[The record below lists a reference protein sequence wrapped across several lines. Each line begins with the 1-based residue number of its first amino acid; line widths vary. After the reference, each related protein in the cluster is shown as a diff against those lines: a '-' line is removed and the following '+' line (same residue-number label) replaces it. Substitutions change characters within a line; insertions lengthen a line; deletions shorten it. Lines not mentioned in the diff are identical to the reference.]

1 MDETEDS
8 REEGNPVPGPL
19 DDKGPDPTAGSA
31 EQEDRPESPGR
42 SPLPEPRR
50 PEERSEPTA
59 VPKPAEIPQPVEPEG
74 SPAPAAPPEPAAT
87 EAPPSA
93 EPAQRH
99 HFIVRVTHWL
109 AFPLIVLMAT
119 SGLQI
124 YRAYPRF
131 GERGGPYA
139 PNLLQDAAIPEVAR
153 LGGWLAGGLHWHFML
168 MWPFMAVGLVYL
180 VYLFASGEWR
190 KLVIRPGDVPEAIQM
205 ARYYLRLRKDSPAL
219 GKHNALQKG
228 AYTFIVLLGV
238 LSVLTGLAVW
248 KPVQFSALTFLLGG
262 FQLARYWHFLAVW
275 LFAGF
280 TAVHI
285 FMVLFTDPATLRAM
299 VTGKYRGRRPGR

>member
-1 MDETEDS
+1 MDATDN
-8 REEGNPVPGPL
+8 REKPGDPVPGPP
-19 DDKGPDPTAGSA
+19 DDTSPDMTGA
-31 EQEDRPESPGR
+31 EPDDRPESEGPFPSR
-42 SPLPEPRR
+42 EPEKA
-50 PEERSEPTA
+50 EEPSERTA
-59 VPKPAEIPQPVEPEG
+59 APKPAEDPESAKPGEP
-74 SPAPAAPPEPAAT
+74 PPAAPPEIAVA
-87 EAPPSA
+87 EALPYA
-93 EPAQRH
+93 EPAPRH

-109 AFPLIVLMAT
+109 TFPLIVLMAS

-139 PNLLQDAAIPEVAR
+139 PNLLQDSVIPEFAR

-180 VYLFASGEWR
+180 IYIFASREWQ
-190 KLVIRPGDVPEAIQM
+190 KLVFRPSDVPEAIQM
-205 ARYYLRLRKDSPAL
+205 ARYYLRLRKDNPAL

-228 AYTFIVLLGV
+228 AYTFIVSLGM

-248 KPVQFSALTFLLGG
+248 KPVQLSWLTFLFGG
-262 FQLARYWHFLAVW
+262 FQFARYWHFLAVW

-280 TAVHI
+280 TAVHV

-299 VTGKYRGRRPGR
+299 VTGKYRSGHGGR

>member
-1 MDETEDS
+1 MDPTDDRETSGELVPEPEDHEAPEQPDS
-8 REEGNPVPGPL
+8 AALEHRPETAERLPAPEPARTAGLSDPAAVPGP
-19 DDKGPDPTAGSA
+19 A
-31 EQEDRPESPGR
+31 EV
-42 SPLPEPRR
+42 PRM
-50 PEERSEPTA
+50 P
-59 VPKPAEIPQPVEPEG
+59 EPEG
-74 SPAPAAPPEPAAT
+74 AAT
-87 EAPPSA
+87 PA
-93 EPAQRH
+93 EPAGSEAEASGEPVKRH
-99 HFIVRVTHWL
+99 HFIVRTTHWL

-153 LGGWLAGGLHWHFML
+153 LGGWLAGGLYWHFML

-190 KLVIRPGDVPEAIQM
+190 KLVFRPGDVPEAIQM
-205 ARYYLRLRKDSPAL
+205 VRYYLRLRKDSPAL

-280 TAVHI
+280 TAVHV

-299 VTGKYRGRRPGR
+299 VTGKYRGQRPGR